1 VSGQDATAGV
11 GPDSAAGV
19 GPDSAGQDA
28 TAQLEAR
35 LVAAQEEN
43 ARLEARIASTTAWW
57 STGITK
63 IEPGVIEL
71 RGYPVQQL
79 IGKVDFISTVWLMT
93 RGELPDPAQAA
104 LLEAALVASVD
115 HGPQAPSIASARMAA
130 TCGVGLNSAVAN
142 GVNVLGDTHGGAGQQ
157 CVALLNEMVAAH
169 EGADSGSGADGI
181 GTAGRLGAG
190 RPLDELAASLVA
202 SYKARGAFVPG
213 FGHRWHP
220 RDPRRDPLLALV
232 ERARDEG
239 VVVGRHLAAALAIEA
254 ELSAKDVP
262 MNIDGVSAVVY
273 GELGIEPELARGL
286 FVLSRSV
293 GILAHAWEETRS
305 GQRIKGPLPKGFLA
319 DYTGPA
325 TRDV

>member
-1 VSGQDATAGV
+1 MSPDAAPDPATDAAAAAAAAPAAAAVSDA
-11 GPDSAAGV
+11 D
-19 GPDSAGQDA
+19 
-28 TAQLEAR
+28 R
-35 LVAAQEEN
+35 L
-43 ARLEARIASTTAWW
+43 ASTTAWW
-57 STGITK
+57 ASGITK

-79 IGKVDFISTVWLMT
+79 IGQVDFISTVWLIT
-93 RGELPDPAQAA
+93 RGELPEPRQAA

-115 HGPQAPSIASARMAA
+115 HGPQAPSIASARMAI
-130 TCGVGLNSAVAN
+130 TCGVGINSAVAN

-157 CVALLNEMVAAH
+157 CVALLNRLV
-169 EGADSGSGADGI
+169 DGHL
-181 GTAGRLGAG
+181 AGRD
-190 RPLDELAASLVA
+190 LDELAAEAVA
-202 SYKARGAFVPG
+202 DHRARKAFVPG
-213 FGHRWHP
+213 FGHRFHP

-232 ERARDEG
+232 EQARDDG
-239 VVVGRHLAAALAIEA
+239 VVVGRHLEAALALEA
-254 ELSAKDVP
+254 QLASRGIP

-293 GILAHAWEETRS
+293 GILAHAWEESQS
-305 GQRIKGPLPKGFLA
+305 GRRIKGPLPKGFQA